1 MSKTTIQIET
11 KTRDDLRSI
20 GKMEDTYDS
29 LIERLVEFY
38 KDSLKRENFVETQHK
53 IVRSGKFVELDY
65 SK

>member
-11 KTRDDLRSI
+11 KTREKLRSI

-38 KDSLKRENFVETQHK
+38 EDMLKRERFVETQHK
-53 IVRSGKFVELDY
+53 IAKSGKFVELD
-65 SK
+65 